1 MSHPYCTY
9 VATIVDVSDVDK
21 IYHDLHYGV
30 RIEDDN
36 ELFCRLVMEI
46 NQAGLSWHTILVKE
60 QNFRKAYNNFDI
72 KKVAKYDENDFTRLM
87 NDSGIIRNRLKINA
101 AIYNAQKLLEI
112 QKECGSFRNWL
123 DIEDRKLK
131 VECGSNAH
139 AKEAWLKLFKKNFK
153 FVGGEIVG
161 EFLMSTGILPG
172 AHGKGCKRFEITNK
186 KCDNYKNMI

>member
-1 MSHPYCTY
+1 MSHPYCNY
-9 VATIVDVSDVDK
+9 VSKITDKSDVDK

-60 QNFRKAYNNFDI
+60 NNFRNAYSSFDI
-72 KKVAKYDENDFTRLM
+72 KKVAKYGEKDFERLM

-101 AIYNAQKLLEI
+101 AIHNAKQLLVL
-112 QKECGSFRNWL
+112 QKESGSFRKWL
-123 DIEDRKLK
+123 DQKEKELGEDKK
-131 VECGSNAH
+131 
-139 AKEAWLKLFKKNFK
+139 AWIQEFKKKFK

-161 EFLMSTGILPG
+161 EFLMSVDMLGG
-172 AHGKGCKRFEITNK
+172 SHGEECVRYKKLKKRK
-186 KCDNYKNMI
+186 